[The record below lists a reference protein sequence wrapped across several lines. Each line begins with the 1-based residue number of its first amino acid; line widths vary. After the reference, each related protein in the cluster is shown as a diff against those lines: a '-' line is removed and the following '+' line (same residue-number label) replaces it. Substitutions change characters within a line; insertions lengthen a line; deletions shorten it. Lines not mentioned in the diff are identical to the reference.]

1 MGIQYCHSQ
10 SISVQMPCKYYCAT
24 KGTLTKYVVLAYV
37 TFTLR
42 SIKVSK
48 NLILV
53 LLLVLQRLQTVKE
66 DKLNFKGFFL
76 FHKENI
82 KDLK

>member
-10 SISVQMPCKYYCAT
+10 SISVQIPCKYYCAT

-48 NLILV
+48 NQHFSPSTCI
-53 LLLVLQRLQTVKE
+53 TKAT
-66 DKLNFKGFFL
+66 NS
-76 FHKENI
+76 
-82 KDLK
+82 